1 MGPRA
6 RATSVR
12 TYYAFFAMQF
22 QARADR
28 AMAMA
33 EAKSRGTAAELSEM
47 WAYGR
52 RETAA
57 PGRIEAAIARA
68 RAAGVAGL
76 EAYDAAW
83 VAKSLRQGECHDVVD
98 AKPRSGLCCQK
109 TRFRESGAAND
120 SQKSN
125 KRGPRE
131 RGRRGNAGKW
141 APAPLEAA
149 GGAPPPKKDLRR
161 RVCGGRHNKHRPKRT
176 KK

>member
-1 MGPRA
+1 
-6 RATSVR
+6 
-12 TYYAFFAMQF
+12 MQF

-83 VAKSLRQGECHDVVD
+83 VAKSLRQGECHDVVEAFVESEEVGASAARGCWWRAA
-98 AKPRSGLCCQK
+98 AKKRPSK
-109 TRFRESGAAND
+109 TRVWR
-120 SQKSN
+120 K
-125 KRGPRE
+125 
-131 RGRRGNAGKW
+131 
-141 APAPLEAA
+141 
-149 GGAPPPKKDLRR
+149 
-161 RVCGGRHNKHRPKRT
+161 T
-176 KK
+176 